1 MLADSAAI
9 GIGAVAGALCRYEI
23 GNFATRRIAENPKR
37 LDFLSGWHTCGINIC
52 GSLVLGFL
60 AGVPTIDPITI
71 SNSSNANSDKLMK
84 GISPRTRY
92 CMGVGFCGS
101 FTTFST
107 YSVDVVGFLG
117 KGEMLRAFTYIAA
130 NNIGAISAAYA
141 GFTVA
146 RRICR

>member
-9 GIGAVAGALCRYEI
+9 GIGAVAGALCRYEV
-23 GNFATRRIAENPKR
+23 GNFATRRIAEKPKR

-60 AGVPTIDPITI
+60 AGVPTINPTAT
-71 SNSSNANSDKLMK
+71 SNSNGDKLMK

-117 KGEMLRAFTYIAA
+117 RGETLRAFSYIAA
-130 NNIGAISAAYA
+130 NNIGAISAAYT
-141 GFTVA
+141 GFKIA
-146 RRICR
+146 RRICG

>member
-9 GIGAVAGALCRYEI
+9 GIGAVAGALCRHEI
-23 GNFATRRIAENPKR
+23 GNFATRSIAENPKR

-60 AGVPTIDPITI
+60 AGVPTINPTAT
-71 SNSSNANSDKLMK
+71 SNSNGDKLMK

-117 KGEMLRAFTYIAA
+117 RGETLRAFSYIAA
-130 NNIGAISAAYA
+130 NNIGAISAAYT
-141 GFTVA
+141 GFKIA
-146 RRICR
+146 RRICG

>member
-9 GIGAVAGALCRYEI
+9 GIGAVAGALCRYEV
-23 GNFATRRIAENPKR
+23 GNFATRRIAQNPKR

-60 AGVPTIDPITI
+60 AGVPTINPTAT
-71 SNSSNANSDKLMK
+71 SNSNGDKLMK

-117 KGEMLRAFTYIAA
+117 RGETLRAFSYIAA
-130 NNIGAISAAYA
+130 NNIGAISAAYT
-141 GFTVA
+141 GFKIA
-146 RRICR
+146 RRICG

>member
-9 GIGAVAGALCRYEI
+9 GIGAVAGALCRYEV

-60 AGVPTIDPITI
+60 AGVPTINPTAT
-71 SNSSNANSDKLMK
+71 SNSNGDKLLK

-117 KGEMLRAFTYIAA
+117 RGETLRAFSYIAA
-130 NNIGAISAAYA
+130 NNIGAISAAYT
-141 GFTVA
+141 GFKIA
-146 RRICR
+146 RRICG